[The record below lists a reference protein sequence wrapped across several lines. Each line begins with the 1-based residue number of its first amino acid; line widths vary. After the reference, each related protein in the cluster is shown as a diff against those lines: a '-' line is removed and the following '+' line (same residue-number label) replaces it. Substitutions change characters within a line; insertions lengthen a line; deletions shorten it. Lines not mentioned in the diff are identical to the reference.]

1 MELELKNY
9 YLKEFQYFNE
19 EYFITLNIV
28 DINTKKMIITLAVS
42 NQGKVSVIDYDLLKD
57 NEDNLYFQYGI
68 EKEEIKVD
76 EFETIID

>member
-42 NQGKVSVIDYDLLKD
+42 NQGKVSIHILSAT
-57 NEDNLYFQYGI
+57 NI
-68 EKEEIKVD
+68 
-76 EFETIID
+76 